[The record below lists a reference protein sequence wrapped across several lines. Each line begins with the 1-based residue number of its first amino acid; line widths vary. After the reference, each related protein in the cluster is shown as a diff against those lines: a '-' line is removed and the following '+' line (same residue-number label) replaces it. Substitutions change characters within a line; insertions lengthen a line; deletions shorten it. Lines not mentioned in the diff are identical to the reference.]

1 MTEQHHLDTLTDI
14 KRMMERSS
22 RFLSLSGLSGVCAG
36 IAGLIGSII
45 SYIWIRDYY
54 LKWESTR
61 IFVRHDFDVLK
72 IKLTL
77 LGLLVMGIALAG
89 GLYFTWR
96 RAKKNN
102 LPIWDKTSRNVL
114 INGLIPMIS
123 GGLFIA
129 GMLYNNLEILVSP
142 ACLIFYGLALVNA
155 SKYTFSDVK
164 YLGIT
169 EIALGILN
177 VFYLHSGLY
186 FWAFG
191 FGICHIIYG
200 VVMWWKYEREAISA
214 AE

>member
-1 MTEQHHLDTLTDI
+1 MAFTLP
-14 KRMMERSS
+14 
-22 RFLSLSGLSGVCAG
+22 GAG
-36 IAGLIGSII
+36 P
-45 SYIWIRDYY
+45 
-54 LKWESTR
+54 
-61 IFVRHDFDVLK
+61 
-72 IKLTL
+72 
-77 LGLLVMGIALAG
+77 
-89 GLYFTWR
+89 
-96 RAKKNN
+96 KKNN

-177 VFYLHSGLY
+177 VFYLHFGLY

-191 FGICHIIYG
+191 FGICHIVYG
-200 VVMWWKYEREAISA
+200 VVMWWKYEREAMSA